1 MLQLKSAPSRSYL
14 IATRANDPT
23 GHADDASKSFPSPK
37 HSYRINS
44 LHLRW
49 LATRDCYLA
58 TSVDQLGD
66 AVVHQVRSRG
76 RKAPAKRQVEP
87 SAARKTHAASTGLA
101 LELISGF
108 GTKLMQEHKTARM
121 AQEQQSLASGALLG
135 QLQFSVAARP
145 ASGGYRI
152 MYTNLRLETDL

>member
-1 MLQLKSAPSRSYL
+1 MTHPSRFRAPSIPIESTAF
-14 IATRANDPT
+14 ICA
-23 GHADDASKSFPSPK
+23 G
-37 HSYRINS
+37 
-44 LHLRW
+44 

-108 GTKLMQEHKTARM
+108 GTKLMQEHKTGRTSMVDPEM
-121 AQEQQSLASGALLG
+121 AMRLPRVKSPSQISKFCVIEPTRFLQCVGVLIG
-135 QLQFSVAARP
+135 Q
-145 ASGGYRI
+145 
-152 MYTNLRLETDL
+152 

>member
-1 MLQLKSAPSRSYL
+1 MTRQVTRMTHPSRFRAPSIPIESTAF
-14 IATRANDPT
+14 ICA
-23 GHADDASKSFPSPK
+23 G
-37 HSYRINS
+37 
-44 LHLRW
+44 

-135 QLQFSVAARP
+135 QLQFSLSARP
-145 ASGGYRI
+145 ASGGYWI
-152 MYTNLRLETDL
+152 MYTNLRLETDLWAAL

>member
-1 MLQLKSAPSRSYL
+1 MTRQVTRMTHPSRFRAPSIPIESTAF
-14 IATRANDPT
+14 ICA
-23 GHADDASKSFPSPK
+23 G
-37 HSYRINS
+37 
-44 LHLRW
+44 

-58 TSVDQLGD
+58 TSVDQLDD
-66 AVVHQVRSRG
+66 AVVH
-76 RKAPAKRQVEP
+76 P
-87 SAARKTHAASTGLA
+87 SALPRSQSPCQADKSNPPRRRKTHAASTGLA

>member
-1 MLQLKSAPSRSYL
+1 
-14 IATRANDPT
+14 
-23 GHADDASKSFPSPK
+23 
-37 HSYRINS
+37 
-44 LHLRW
+44 
-49 LATRDCYLA
+49 
-58 TSVDQLGD
+58 
-66 AVVHQVRSRG
+66 VRSRG

-135 QLQFSVAARP
+135 QLQFSLSARP
-145 ASGGYRI
+145 KKKAAKNSGFTKSSTTASG
-152 MYTNLRLETDL
+152 